1 MIMKIHLSVLAV
13 FSVLVVLVLPAC
25 QPGAADAEKKKDVA
39 KPVRV
44 ETLGRT
50 DMAEILNYV
59 ADLLPYAEV
68 TIFSPVYERILYFPW
83 EDGDEIRKGQRIA
96 LIRKDGLDKG
106 LEQIVAQMEA
116 LDIQIKNLE
125 SELERSKELMRKGA
139 ITKAMFDKVQTSY
152 LSTVAQRKALEAGR
166 GQLAVR
172 AGNAVINAPISG
184 VIAGKMVERGDQAA
198 PQIPLCRIISIDRLK
213 VHLKLVEM
221 DVPKVHIG
229 QEAKIHLDCCPG
241 RPFTGKISRIYPY
254 LSSQTRTNTV
264 EVTLD
269 NPKDKQS
276 GLRELKPGMFGQA
289 ELTVG
294 RRAQVLA
301 APEPALLL
309 DNTLLKKQKEAEIL
323 RKAFVVDNQNIAK
336 QRLVKLGARK
346 GSYYEVLDG
355 LAEGE
360 KIVVRGQHGLKDGQK
375 VKILSVDK

>member
-1 MIMKIHLSVLAV
+1 MKTHLSILAV
-13 FSVLVVLVLPAC
+13 VGVLTVLVLPGC
-25 QPGAADAEKKKDVA
+25 KPGAADAKKQAEAD

-50 DMAEILNYV
+50 DMAEILSYV

-125 SELERSKELMRKGA
+125 SDLERSKELLRKGA
-139 ITKAMFDKVQTSY
+139 ITKAIFDKVQTSY

-172 AGNAVINAPISG
+172 AGNAVINAPITG
-184 VIAGKMVERGDQAA
+184 VIAGKMVERGDMAA

-213 VHLKLVEM
+213 VHLKLVEA

>member
-1 MIMKIHLSVLAV
+1 MKIRFFVLAV
-13 FSVLVVLVLPAC
+13 LGTLTVLLLPGC
-25 QPGAADAEKKKDVA
+25 KPGAADAKKEVEAD

-50 DMAEILNYV
+50 DMAEVLRYA

-83 EDGDEIRKGQRIA
+83 EDGDEIRKGQRVA
-96 LIRKDGLDKG
+96 LIRKAGLDKG

-125 SELERSKELMRKGA
+125 SDLERSKELLKKGA

-152 LSTVAQRKALEAGR
+152 LATIAQRKALEAGR
-166 GQLAVR
+166 GQLAVQ

-184 VIAGKMVERGDQAA
+184 VIAGKMVERGDMAA

-213 VHLKLVEM
+213 VQLKLVEA
-221 DVPKVHIG
+221 DVPKVHTG
-229 QEAKIHLDCCPG
+229 QEVKIHMDCCPG
-241 RPFTGKISRIYPY
+241 RPFAGKISRIYPY
-254 LSSQTRTNTV
+254 LNAQTRTNTV
-264 EVTLD
+264 EVTLE
-269 NPKDKQS
+269 NPKDEKT
-276 GLRELKPGMFGQA
+276 GLRELKPGMYGKA
-289 ELTVG
+289 ELVVG
-294 RRAQVLA
+294 RREQVLA

-309 DNTLLKKQKEAEIL
+309 DNKLLQQQKEGELL
-323 RKAFVVDNQNIAK
+323 RKAFVVDDQNVAK

-346 GSYYEVLDG
+346 GSYYEVLEG

-360 KIVVRGQHGLKDGQK
+360 KIIIRGQHGLKDGQK
-375 VKILSVDK
+375 VKILSVEQ

>member
-1 MIMKIHLSVLAV
+1 MKTHLSVLAAV
-13 FSVLVVLVLPAC
+13 GVSIVLLLPGC
-25 QPGAADAEKKKDVA
+25 KPGTAGAKKETEAD

-50 DMAEILNYV
+50 DMAEVLNYA

-83 EDGDEIRKGQRIA
+83 EDGDEIRNRKGQRVA
-96 LIRKDGLDKG
+96 LIRKAGLDKG

-125 SELERSKELMRKGA
+125 SDVERSKELLKKGA

-152 LSTVAQRKALEAGR
+152 LATIAQRKALEAGR
-166 GQLAVR
+166 GRLAVQ

-184 VIAGKMVERGDQAA
+184 VIAGKMVERGDMAA

-213 VHLKLVEM
+213 VQLKLVEA
-221 DVPKVHIG
+221 DVPKVHTG
-229 QEAKIHLDCCPG
+229 QEVEIHMDCCPG

-254 LSSQTRTNTV
+254 LNAQTRTNTV
-264 EVTLD
+264 EVTLE
-269 NPKDKQS
+269 NPKDKKR
-276 GLRELKPGMFGQA
+276 GVRELKPGMFGKA
-289 ELTVG
+289 ELVVG
-294 RRAQVLA
+294 RRDQVLA

-309 DNTLLKKQKEAEIL
+309 DNTLLKEQKEGEIL
-323 RKAFVVDNQNIAK
+323 RKAFVVDDQNLAK
-336 QRLVKLGARK
+336 QRLVKLGARN
-346 GSYYEVLDG
+346 GSYYEVLEG

-360 KIVVRGQHGLKDGQK
+360 NIIIRGQHGLKDGQK
-375 VKILSVDK
+375 VKILSLDK

>member
-1 MIMKIHLSVLAV
+1 MKIRFLSLAAAGM
-13 FSVLVVLVLPAC
+13 LLVLLPPGC
-25 QPGAADAEKKKDVA
+25 QSGAAEAMEEAEADKT
-39 KPVRV
+39 VRV

-50 DMAEILNYV
+50 DMAEILNYA

-68 TIFSPVYERILYFPW
+68 TIYSPVYERILYFPW
-83 EDGDEIRKGQRIA
+83 EDGDEIRKGQRVA
-96 LIRKDGLDKG
+96 LIRKAGLDKG

-125 SELERSKELMRKGA
+125 SDLERSKELLKKGA

-152 LSTVAQRKALEAGR
+152 LATVAQRKALEAGR
-166 GQLAVR
+166 GQLAVQ

-184 VIAGKMVERGDQAA
+184 VIAGKMVERGDMAA

-213 VHLKLVEM
+213 VKLKLVEM

-229 QEAKIHLDCCPG
+229 QEVKIHLDCCPEK
-241 RPFTGKISRIYPY
+241 PFSGSISRIYPY

-269 NPKDKQS
+269 NPKDKQT
-276 GLRELKPGMFGQA
+276 GLRELKPGMFGRA
-289 ELTVG
+289 ELVVG
-294 RRAQVLA
+294 RREQVLA

-309 DNTLLKKQKEAEIL
+309 DNKLLQQQKEGELL
-323 RKAFVVDNQNIAK
+323 RRAFVVDDQNVAK

-346 GSYYEVLDG
+346 GSYYEVIEG

-360 KIVVRGQHGLKDGQK
+360 KIVVRGQHRLKDGQK
-375 VKILSVDK
+375 VQILSVDN

>member
-1 MIMKIHLSVLAV
+1 MKIRFFVLAIV
-13 FSVLVVLVLPAC
+13 GMLVVLFLPGC
-25 QPGAADAEKKKDVA
+25 KPGAAGAKKEAEAD

-50 DMAEILNYV
+50 DMAEVLRYA

-83 EDGDEIRKGQRIA
+83 EDGDEIRKGQRVA
-96 LIRKDGLDKG
+96 LIRKAGLDKG

-125 SELERSKELMRKGA
+125 SDLERSKELLKKGA

-152 LSTVAQRKALEAGR
+152 LATIAQRKALEAGR
-166 GQLAVR
+166 GQLAVQ

-184 VIAGKMVERGDQAA
+184 VIAGKMVERGDMAA

-213 VHLKLVEM
+213 VQLKLVEA
-221 DVPKVHIG
+221 DVPKVHTG
-229 QEAKIHLDCCPG
+229 QEAKIHMDCCPG

-254 LSSQTRTNTV
+254 LNAQTRTNTV
-264 EVTLD
+264 EVTLE
-269 NPKDKQS
+269 NPKDKKT
-276 GLRELKPGMFGQA
+276 GLRELKPGMFGKA
-289 ELTVG
+289 ELVVG
-294 RRAQVLA
+294 RRDQVLA

-309 DNTLLKKQKEAEIL
+309 DNTLLQQQKEGEIL
-323 RKAFVVDNQNIAK
+323 RKAYVVDDQNVAK

-360 KIVVRGQHGLKDGQK
+360 KIIIRGQHGLKDGQK
-375 VKILSVDK
+375 VKILSVEQ